1 MILKVHPD
9 HYENMLVSSF
19 PSMTLFL
26 TDIVFPEDDASG
38 VGQIIVSYK
47 PPEENKS
54 KTINIPL
61 RPNTSDLETFDVTM
75 HESPTRAYKMDLQYN
90 NWFSSCFGYDVILAY
105 LGENLRPVLFPAVTA
120 GPSKGTWLWNIS
132 SNIPIIGSSKDVKEQ
147 ITFADCAPYLVV
159 SETSLQNVSARLP
172 DGEEM
177 DISKFR
183 PNIIVEGAESA
194 WEEDFWGMVRLGDVE
209 VNLLHNCVRCQSI
222 NIDYA
227 TGKPG
232 TGEAGTVLK
241 KLQKDRRVD
250 TGSKY
255 SPVFGRYGF
264 LELKDQG
271 KRIAVGDEA
280 TVTKRNSERTK
291 WDWKGLG

>member
-1 MILKVHPD
+1 
-9 HYENMLVSSF
+9 
-19 PSMTLFL
+19 
-26 TDIVFPEDDASG
+26 
-38 VGQIIVSYK
+38 
-47 PPEENKS
+47 
-54 KTINIPL
+54 
-61 RPNTSDLETFDVTM
+61 
-75 HESPTRAYKMDLQYN
+75 MDSQYN

-105 LGENLRPVLFPAVTA
+105 LGENLRPVLSPAVTA
-120 GPSKGTWLWNIS
+120 GPSKGAWLWNIS

-194 WEEDFWGMVRLGDVE
+194 WEEDFWGMVRLGDAE
-209 VNLLHNCVRCQSI
+209 VNLLHNCLRCQSI

-291 WDWKGLG
+291 WDWKGVNL

>member
-9 HYENMLVSSF
+9 RYENMLVALF

-38 VGQIIVSYK
+38 VGEIIVSYK
-47 PPEENKS
+47 PPEENGS

-61 RPNTSDLETFDVTM
+61 RPNTSDLETIDVTL
-75 HESPTRAYKMDLQYN
+75 HDSPTRAHKMDSQYN
-90 NWFSSCFGYDVILAY
+90 NWFSSCFGYDVILVY

-120 GPSKGTWLWNIS
+120 DPSKGSWLSNIS
-132 SNIPIIGSSKDVKEQ
+132 SNIPIFGSSKDDKEQ

-159 SETSLQNVSARLP
+159 SEVSLQNVSARLP

-183 PNIIVEGAESA
+183 PNIIVEGADSA
-194 WEEDFWGMVRLGDVE
+194 WEEDFWGSVRLGDAE
-209 VNLLHNCVRCQSI
+209 VNFLHNCVRCQSI

-264 LELKDQG
+264 LEFKDQG

-291 WDWKGLG
+291 WNWKGLG